1 MNSNIKLKDLSPEDR
16 PREKLILK
24 GRKSLS
30 DSELLAIVIG
40 SGSRTKTAVDLA
52 QEILKNSQN
61 DINRLCNLSYYDLI
75 KFNGI
80 GQAKAVSILASLELG
95 RRRKDDGVSLN
106 LIVKS
111 SNDLYEYLK
120 SDFQDLIHEECYVV
134 LLNRANR
141 ILNKFQ
147 ISKGGFSGT
156 VVDAKIV
163 FKIALDNHASS
174 IILAHNHPSGS
185 LQPSEQDKVSTEKI
199 KSFGGM
205 IDLPLLDHIIFTN
218 NGYFSFLDNGDF

>member
-16 PREKLILK
+16 PREKLILN

-40 SGSRTKTAVDLA
+40 SGSKNKTAIDLA
-52 QEILKNSQN
+52 QEILKSSEN
-61 DINRLCNLSYYDLI
+61 DINRLFSLSFFDLI

-80 GQAKAVSILASLELG
+80 GEAKAVSILASLELG
-95 RRRKDDGVSLN
+95 RRRKDSGTDLKP
-106 LIVKS
+106 IIKS
-111 SNDLYEYLK
+111 SNDIYQYLK
-120 SDFQDLIHEECYVV
+120 SDFQDLIHEECYIV

-147 ISKGGFSGT
+147 LSKGGTSGT

-174 IILAHNHPSGS
+174 LILAHNHPSGN
-185 LQPSEQDKVSTEKI
+185 LHPSEQDNVLTEKI
-199 KSFGGM
+199 KSFGKM
-205 IDLPLLDHIIFTN
+205 IELPLLDHIIFTN
-218 NGYFSFLDNGDF
+218 NGYFSFLDNGNL

>member
-95 RRRKDDGVSLN
+95 RRRKDDGISLN

-120 SDFQDLIHEECYVV
+120 SDFQELIHEECYVV

-185 LQPSEQDKVSTEKI
+185 LQPSEQDKVLTEKI

>member
-185 LQPSEQDKVSTEKI
+185 LQPSEQDKVLTEKI